1 MNQNL
6 IAVFILV
13 VSIPFFLKPL
23 YAVELEPA
31 TPVPAADDAVA
42 IPEDETEFSFGTV
55 KSITGDQLV
64 VSEYDYESNADVDV
78 TYQVP
83 AETEFE
89 NAASLKEIAV
99 GDSVDIDFLVKDGQK
114 KAVAITV
121 EKPLTED
128 EELALTVEEEQP
140 AAE

>member
-6 IAVFILV
+6 IVVFVLV
-13 VSIPFFLKPL
+13 ISVSFFLKPL
-23 YAVELEPA
+23 YAVETTTA
-31 TPVPAADDAVA
+31 PAAETVGV
-42 IPEDETEFSFGTV
+42 PEEETEFSFGTV
-55 KSITGDQLV
+55 KSITEDQLV

-128 EELALTVEEEQP
+128 EELALVPEEEQP

>member
-1 MNQNL
+1 MNKNL

-13 VSIPFFLKPL
+13 VSVSFFLKPL
-23 YAVELEPA
+23 YAVETEIAPAEEAVGVLE
-31 TPVPAADDAVA
+31 
-42 IPEDETEFSFGTV
+42 EETEFSFGTV

>member
-1 MNQNL
+1 MKKNL
-6 IAVFILV
+6 IAVLV
-13 VSIPFFLKPL
+13 VISVSFFLKPL
-23 YAVELEPA
+23 YAVEPKPA
-31 TPVPAADDAVA
+31 VPAADDAVA

-89 NAASLKEIAV
+89 NATSLKDIAV
-99 GDSVDIDFLVKDGQK
+99 GDSVDIDFLVKDGKK
-114 KAVAITV
+114 KAVAVTV

-128 EELALTVEEEQP
+128 EEIALTEEQP
-140 AAE
+140 APAAE

>member
-1 MNQNL
+1 MNKNL
-6 IAVFILV
+6 IAVIVTV
-13 VSIPFFLKPL
+13 VSVSFFLKPL
-23 YAVELEPA
+23 HAVETTT
-31 TPVPAADDAVA
+31 TPVAEAVGAA
-42 IPEDETEFSFGTV
+42 EEETEFSFGTV

-89 NAASLKEIAV
+89 NVASLKEIVV
-99 GDSVDIDFLVKDGQK
+99 GDSVDIDFLVEGDKK

-128 EELALTVEEEQP
+128 EELALVPEEEQP